1 MLEELKSLN
10 IQSGRDEIIY
20 FLCNVVGT
28 SPITRNDAMVLC
40 SHAPGKHHL
49 SCDDL
54 MVYCAAF
61 GWIII
66 LDNTLLLVDDLK
78 EYVEHG
84 RQIND
89 YLIKSAVNLLFD
101 SDILTAN
108 MFFYDSVQSQ
118 YGFKN
123 ECFPLKLSSVR
134 NVLLSQGFLCVNR
147 SVTGSYFYVSPEYET
162 LVASHCVKKRKAM
175 SLEQLKKRLENNE
188 LAGERA
194 ELFALGQHRIN
205 AKIRIIQ

>member
-123 ECFPLKLSSVR
+123 ELSSAGGGSICGEIPDYERHWLGRQDGGTFAR
-134 NVLLSQGFLCVNR
+134 NRVGVYNMR
-147 SVTGSYFYVSPEYET
+147 T
-162 LVASHCVKKRKAM
+162 
-175 SLEQLKKRLENNE
+175 
-188 LAGERA
+188 
-194 ELFALGQHRIN
+194 I
-205 AKIRIIQ
+205 